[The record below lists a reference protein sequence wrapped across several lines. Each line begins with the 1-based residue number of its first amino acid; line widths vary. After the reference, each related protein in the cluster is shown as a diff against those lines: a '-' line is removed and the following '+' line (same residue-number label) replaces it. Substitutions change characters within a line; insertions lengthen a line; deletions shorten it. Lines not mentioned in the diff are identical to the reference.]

1 MSLKCKYSKL
11 VSQRILDCVISHMLL
26 ALLEMEVEC
35 LSLTLLKEELQ
46 T

>member
-1 MSLKCKYSKL
+1 
-11 VSQRILDCVISHMLL
+11 
-26 ALLEMEVEC
+26 MEVEC